1 MLLVNKIFRSLF
13 LSAVKFCNLIPPF
26 SFGFRLL
33 QFIFTLSFDDQL
45 SLFGRCV
52 KCVAIIYDHI
62 VKIKQ
67 EVGAELYGEDA
78 NITGEARLEGRERIR
93 YTRGQL
99 LQLKGDILK
108 LKQEVEAELFGEHPN
123 QDHADADSEASCF
136 GSRDR
141 VSYTRDQLLQ
151 LREVV
156 NISDHI
162 LKIKQDVESE
172 LFGED
177 ASRGHAETDSHTR
190 CSEEDTNRNGE
201 YNGDEQLSSQFA
213 RTHLSPNQ
221 GIGGSRVE
229 GCKSFRYTLDQML
242 QLREVANISEDVLR
256 IKEVAPLLFRED
268 VNVPAQSQARCFQ
281 LQFPTTQQQYTL
293 WDLDQGEAFIPTLI
307 KPKRKRARR
316 RNRSDKYHVL
326 KTAKE
331 VDDILII
338 KQEVESELFVEGRGR
353 ADANVQVQ
361 PQTRCSETD
370 SQQNREY
377 NGDEQL
383 SSQFATTLISPNQG
397 GGSAEMPCSAAQKS
411 NFSDKDHVLKTV
423 RGILN
428 QPTANKFDPLK
439 SQLIASEITNADTLF
454 GVVSLIFNKAV
465 LEPTFCPM
473 YAQLFSDLCE
483 KLPRFPSDEP
493 GGGKITVKRILL
505 NRCQEAFEGA
515 DKPRNEVRRM
525 MAREQESEHKDIE
538 KFIKLRNLGNIKL
551 IGELF
556 KLRMVAES
564 IVRFIVQELL
574 SCPEEENVEAICQF
588 FITTGKQLD
597 ENENSRCINDV
608 YFNRLKELSTSPQLV
623 PRLRFMVLDVLDLRS
638 NNWIPR
644 REEVGGSCVEGRESF
659 RYTLDQM
666 LQLREEAFIP
676 TLIKPKRQRARRGN
690 RSGKN
695 HVLKTAKGILNKLT
709 PENFDL
715 LKGQLL
721 DVGITR
727 ADILKGVISLIFDKA
742 ALEPTFCPMYA
753 QLCSYLNEKLPPFPS
768 TDEPDGEEITFEH
781 VLLNTCDEAYEVLE
795 KLREEFMQM
804 TAPEQES
811 ERKDK
816 KKLILSRALG
826 NKMLMEEFIVQ
837 DLF

>member
-33 QFIFTLSFDDQL
+33 QFVFTLSFDDQL
-45 SLFGRCV
+45 SLLGRCV
-52 KCVAIIYDHI
+52 KCEVTGSSLGNTLWQKCKVAIIYDHI

-123 QDHADADSEASCF
+123 QDHADTDSEASCF

-177 ASRGHAETDSHTR
+177 ASRGHAETD
-190 CSEEDTNRNGE
+190 
-201 YNGDEQLSSQFA
+201 
-213 RTHLSPNQ
+213 
-221 GIGGSRVE
+221 IGGSRVE

-242 QLREVANISEDVLR
+242 QLREVAKISEDVLR

-268 VNVPAQSQARCFQ
+268 ANVPAQSQARCFQ

-370 SQQNREY
+370 AQQNREY

-428 QPTANKFDPLK
+428 QPTANKFDLLK

-473 YAQLFSDLCE
+473 YAQLFSELCE

-515 DKPRNEVRRM
+515 DKLRNEVRRM

-623 PRLRFMVLDVLDLRS
+623 PRLRLEALALR
-638 NNWIPR
+638 
-644 REEVGGSCVEGRESF
+644 VVKA
-659 RYTLDQM
+659 L
-666 LQLREEAFIP
+666 
-676 TLIKPKRQRARRGN
+676 
-690 RSGKN
+690 
-695 HVLKTAKGILNKLT
+695 
-709 PENFDL
+709 
-715 LKGQLL
+715 
-721 DVGITR
+721 
-727 ADILKGVISLIFDKA
+727 DIL
-742 ALEPTFCPMYA
+742 
-753 QLCSYLNEKLPPFPS
+753 
-768 TDEPDGEEITFEH
+768 
-781 VLLNTCDEAYEVLE
+781 
-795 KLREEFMQM
+795 
-804 TAPEQES
+804 
-811 ERKDK
+811 
-816 KKLILSRALG
+816 
-826 NKMLMEEFIVQ
+826 
-837 DLF
+837 

>member
-45 SLFGRCV
+45 SLLGRCV

-123 QDHADADSEASCF
+123 QDHADTDSEASFF

-201 YNGDEQLSSQFA
+201 YNGDEQLSSQFS
-213 RTHLSPNQ
+213 RTHISPNQ

-268 VNVPAQSQARCFQ
+268 ANVPGQSQARCFQ

-316 RNRSDKYHVL
+316 RNRSDNYHVL

-370 SQQNREY
+370 AQQNREY

-428 QPTANKFDPLK
+428 QPTANKFDLLK

-454 GVVSLIFNKAV
+454 SVVSLIFNKAV
-465 LEPTFCPM
+465 LETTFCPM

-493 GGGKITVKRILL
+493 DGGKITVKRILL

-515 DKPRNEVRRM
+515 DKLRNEVRRM
-525 MAREQESEHKDIE
+525 MDREQESEHKDIE

-644 REEVGGSCVEGRESF
+644 REEVGGSRVEGRESF

-753 QLCSYLNEKLPPFPS
+753 QLCSYLNEKLPPVPS
-768 TDEPDGEEITFEH
+768 TDEPGGEEITFEH